1 MLVKPVRNL
10 GAWWWSV
17 WGAEQNT
24 LGITGGV
31 MWDSGVVLA
40 KLLEHAADTHGLQLR
55 GKKCVELGAGC
66 GLTG

>member
-1 MLVKPVRNL
+1 VR
-10 GAWWWSV
+10 
-17 WGAEQNT
+17 GAEQNT
-24 LGITGGV
+24 LGVTGGV